1 MLHAAHTHTPYL
13 AFSFALFLFFSRP
26 LSEFVFMQTWTRHL
40 PRLESHPARVAQNAL
55 AYTGVVRAI
64 PERRGLFFALSG
76 FRAAIKSWFVL
87 DNTVHS
93 ATGYRGTYEKKL

>member
-1 MLHAAHTHTPYL
+1 MRRTPTRLIWRSHLRY
-13 AFSFALFLFFSRP
+13 FSFSRP

-64 PERRGLFFALSG
+64 PERRGLFSPYLALG
-76 FRAAIKSWFVL
+76 QP
-87 DNTVHS
+87 
-93 ATGYRGTYEKKL
+93 